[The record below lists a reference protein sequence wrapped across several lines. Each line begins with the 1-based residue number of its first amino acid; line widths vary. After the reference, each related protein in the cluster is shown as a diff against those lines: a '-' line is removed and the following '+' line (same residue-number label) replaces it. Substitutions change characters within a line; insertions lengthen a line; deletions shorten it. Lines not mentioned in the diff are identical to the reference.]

1 MRLIAIQLRLGE
13 GDSEMLLSEL
23 PVVHPDEGDDGF
35 LRRIHGQQ
43 RHLLCLVEKLTKE
56 IGANTLKIDGLRI
69 KIKSVLWRA
78 EIGCGVP

>member
-23 PVVHPDEGDDGF
+23 PVVHPDKGDDGF

-43 RHLLCLVEKLTKE
+43 RHLLCLVEKLTK
-56 IGANTLKIDGLRI
+56 KR
-69 KIKSVLWRA
+69 
-78 EIGCGVP
+78 